1 MKMRSPPDEKR
12 PVRLT
17 PGARAADAANTVRS
31 NVTRRSSSVNNFVP
45 PRLKRETDVI
55 LTVDDAALD
64 QLLFDATERC
74 IEKSSS
80 LHAANFA
87 FFRAE
92 LRRRAIRK
100 VVA

>member
-1 MKMRSPPDEKR
+1 MMRSPPDEKR
-12 PVRLT
+12 PVRRT
-17 PGARAADAANTVRS
+17 PGARAAATANTIRS
-31 NVTRRSSSVNNFVP
+31 NVTRRSTSVNSLVP
-45 PRLKRETDVI
+45 PRLKLETDVI

-74 IEKSSS
+74 IEKSSG
-80 LHAANFA
+80 LHAAIFA
-87 FFRAE
+87 SLRSK